1 MKEVWVRGPE
11 EAEEVASWLWMFSI
25 LEWKNE
31 MRLLHFTG
39 VNEDE
44 MLSGG
49 LRSLFMMLFMCM
61 I

>member
-1 MKEVWVRGPE
+1 M

-25 LEWKNE
+25 LELKNE
-31 MRLLHFTG
+31 MRLLHFSG

-49 LRSLFMMLFMCM
+49 LRSLFMVENRVRGLEDPE
-61 I
+61 